1 FDCIGASYGLTKSN
15 VCRTVQWVENV
26 LIKSGI
32 FSLGGKKALV
42 DPNTEIEVILVDS
55 TEVAIERPKRGQKA
69 YYSGK
74 TNDIR

>member
-1 FDCIGASYGLTKSN
+1 
-15 VCRTVQWVENV
+15 V